1 MEDKAPDKAPEGKTV
16 PVVPGTPKPEHTGPE
31 PVPGTPAPSP
41 GQGKAEPTGK
51 EAPAKVTPDKAD
63 PGKVI
68 PIHGDKPTPGKDG
81 PAKGDKAA
89 PAKAGS
95 GKGDKS
101 TQGKEAPAKGDKPAQ
116 GKDSPSKGGKPTPGK
131 SGPAK
136 GDKTAPGKDKKERDN
151 LSQGGKAEPKA
162 PAPGEAPAEPP
173 KEEPKEPP
181 RPADQGKLVWLK
193 LSEVHP
199 FHTFRPH
206 PFQVRQ
212 DAAMRE
218 LSESIKEKGV
228 LQPGTVRPEK
238 DGNGY
243 EIIAGHRRTM
253 ASEMAGL
260 EEMPFFVRDM
270 TDHEA
275 VQEMKDSNKQRP
287 EMLPTELAALLALEV
302 EDIKH
307 QGGRL
312 AGVAEGDKGK
322 RSVEIVGEAHGLNYK
337 KVMRYIRLNNLIPEF
352 KDLVDGLIPKAKKMG
367 FMPAVELSYL
377 TKKHQQ
383 MVLVSMEGEQVYPS
397 LSQAQQLREL
407 ESKKLLTG
415 DAIDAILSDEK
426 KKEVDKVIINTAELN
441 KYFGESATPRQMKDQ
456 IIALLDEWK
465 AKQPPEKSK
474 PPKTAERG

>member
-1 MEDKAPDKAPEGKTV
+1 M
-16 PVVPGTPKPEHTGPE
+16 
-31 PVPGTPAPSP
+31 
-41 GQGKAEPTGK
+41 
-51 EAPAKVTPDKAD
+51 
-63 PGKVI
+63 
-68 PIHGDKPTPGKDG
+68 
-81 PAKGDKAA
+81 
-89 PAKAGS
+89 
-95 GKGDKS
+95 
-101 TQGKEAPAKGDKPAQ
+101 
-116 GKDSPSKGGKPTPGK
+116 
-131 SGPAK
+131 
-136 GDKTAPGKDKKERDN
+136 
-151 LSQGGKAEPKA
+151 
-162 PAPGEAPAEPP
+162 
-173 KEEPKEPP
+173 
-181 RPADQGKLVWLK
+181 K

-206 PFQVRQ
+206 PFQVRK
-212 DAAMRE
+212 DAAMRD

-228 LQPGTVRPEK
+228 LHPGTVRPEK

-260 EEMPFFVRDM
+260 EEMPFFVREM

-337 KVMRYIRLNNLIPEF
+337 KVLRYIRLNSLIPEF
-352 KDLVDGLIPKAKKMG
+352 KDLVDGLTPKAKKMG

-383 MVLVSMEGEQVYPS
+383 MVLISMEGEQVYPS

-465 AKQPPEKSK
+465 ARQPPEKSK
-474 PPKTAERG
+474 PPKAAERD